1 MLLYILPVLRSYQTK
16 PKFTILVLN
25 TKLKAVLEAVIPIQ
39 LSTVYYQIS
48 IFFLVKEYACLNM
61 CLSKAR
67 GNITNQFS

>member
-1 MLLYILPVLRSYQTK
+1 MLLYILPVLRRYQTK

>member
-39 LSTVYYQIS
+39 LRAVYYQIS
-48 IFFLVKEYACLNM
+48 IVF
-61 CLSKAR
+61 
-67 GNITNQFS
+67 

>member
-1 MLLYILPVLRSYQTK
+1 MLLYTLPVLQSYQTK

-48 IFFLVKEYACLNM
+48 IYFLVREHGCLNM
-61 CLSKAR
+61 CLSKTR
-67 GNITNQFS
+67 GNITNQFP

>member
-25 TKLKAVLEAVIPIQ
+25 IKLKAVLEAVIPIQ

-48 IFFLVKEYACLNM
+48 FFFSKGICLFK
-61 CLSKAR
+61 LQSE
-67 GNITNQFS
+67 G